1 MLVFCDNLNFWVFS
15 YSGFSLPDKLA
26 RAEDIEKK
34 SKEALQEILEP
45 FAGKKRWTNADFLQV
60 FVSLYKITIPYL
72 FCSFQWRCFKYR
84 RHVYCM
90 PCWLPLRHRYISMQP
105 LRTRILQSFDWPSRM
120 HTLRSRHI
128 ITLSRRL
135 QQQHVQGVS
144 RRQLLPHA

>member
-45 FAGKKRWTNADFLQV
+45 FAGKKTWTNADFLQV

-72 FCSFQWRCFKYR
+72 FCSFQCLIK
-84 RHVYCM
+84 
-90 PCWLPLRHRYISMQP
+90 
-105 LRTRILQSFDWPSRM
+105 
-120 HTLRSRHI
+120 
-128 ITLSRRL
+128 
-135 QQQHVQGVS
+135 
-144 RRQLLPHA
+144 